1 MKTTRVLVLLLLA
14 SVYVFTPASSASS
27 DQQLP
32 GTQTTPASSAS
43 SDQQLPGTQ
52 TTPGKPDSPAP
63 SISSPKVTT
72 EGQALHKSSVP
83 PSHQTPNPSNPSETK
98 RNETAPGPGPDD
110 TLPNPDGESPP
121 QEEQNPTDNG
131 AGSQKG
137 SDGKAT
143 PKSDKKLWWILL
155 PVTLVGGAAAAAF
168 HRLRRKKVNSCTET
182 IDTGT
187 ENASFQSRP
196 ESTKDGVMLLG
207 VKSSGGEENAAAR

>member
-14 SVYVFTPASSASS
+14 SVYVFTPASS

-43 SDQQLPGTQ
+43 SDQQPPGTQ